1 MAVMQISVQLE
12 NVPGAL
18 TRLIDVMDRDDISIK
33 AISCASTSEHSMIR
47 LVVNNPQRAAVVF
60 ESCRLNYE
68 LIPVLAVEVPTHA
81 SGFNAIVKPLSK
93 GEINIHYI
101 YTTIERLGKETII
114 IIGVDNLERA
124 TEILKENWIHFVGDQ
139 IYSL

>member
-18 TRLIDVMDRDDISIK
+18 TKLIDIMDSDDISIK
-33 AISCASTSEHSMIR
+33 AISCASTTEHSTMR

-68 LIPVLAVEVPTHA
+68 LIPVLAVEVPTHT
-81 SGFNAIVKPLSK
+81 GGLNAIVKPLSK
-93 GEINIHYI
+93 GGVNILYL

-114 IIGVDNLERA
+114 IIGVDDLDKA
-124 TEILKENWIHFVGDQ
+124 SEILKENWIHFVGDQ

>member
-18 TRLIDVMDRDDISIK
+18 TKLIDIMDSDDISIK
-33 AISCASTSEHSMIR
+33 AISCASTSEHSTMR

-68 LIPVLAVEVPTHA
+68 LIPVLAVEVPTHT
-81 SGFNAIVKPLSK
+81 GGLNAIVKPLGK
-93 GEINIHYI
+93 AGVNILYI
-101 YTTIERLGKETII
+101 YTTIERIGKETII
-114 IIGVDNLERA
+114 IIGVDDPDKA